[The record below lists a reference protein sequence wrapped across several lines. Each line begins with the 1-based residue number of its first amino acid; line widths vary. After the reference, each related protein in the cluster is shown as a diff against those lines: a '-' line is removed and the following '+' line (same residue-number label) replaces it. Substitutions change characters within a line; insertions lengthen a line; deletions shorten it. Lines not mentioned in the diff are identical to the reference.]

1 MPGNGQRHLSSEAIR
16 LGYVPLI
23 DAAPLL
29 AARELRFYNEESLTV
44 ELLPQIGWGNVRD
57 KLTFGHLDASHA
69 LLGMPPASL
78 LGCDWFAE
86 PLVAIMS
93 LGMGG
98 NCITLSRRLTSA
110 GVNSAATL
118 ARHLRETRVGEPPSF
133 AHVFS
138 CSTHHYLLRD
148 WLHSGGIDPD
158 IDVRLCVMPPPQIP
172 SQMARG
178 WLDGFCVGEP
188 WNSLAARQAIGSIV
202 AVSTDLIPDH
212 PEKIL
217 AVSSRWLERNRPAA
231 VRLIRA
237 ILRACV
243 WCDDPKN
250 VASLAEILVR
260 SSGMKL
266 PRDLIESSLLADRS
280 FAYDGKVR
288 SPRPADWKIRSFAPK
303 YTFPSATHFAW
314 ITQQMVRWGH
324 VASDIDLR
332 AIALQSVNSVAY
344 REAAASLE
352 LECPADDFPPMKLR
366 NGLLELDHETAIS
379 QQLSSLQRRG

>member
-1 MPGNGQRHLSSEAIR
+1 VPRIGQRHSSSAAIR
-16 LGYVPLI
+16 LGFVPLI

-29 AARELRFYNEESLTV
+29 AARELGFYTDESLSV

-78 LGCDWFAE
+78 LGSDWFVE
-86 PLVAIMS
+86 PLVALMS

-98 NCITLSRRLTSA
+98 NAITLSRRLTDA

-118 ARHLRETRVGEPPSF
+118 ARYLRQQRSPEPPLF

-158 IDVRLCVMPPPQIP
+158 MDVRLCVMPPPQM
-172 SQMARG
+172 SNQMARG
-178 WLDGFCVGEP
+178 WLSGFCVGEP

-202 AVSTDLIPDH
+202 AATTDLMPQH

-217 AVSSRWLERNRPAA
+217 AVSRRWLEHHRAAA

-237 ILRACV
+237 LLRACA
-243 WCDDPKN
+243 WCEDPHN
-250 VASLAEILVR
+250 VASLATILTR
-260 SSGMKL
+260 YGATKL
-266 PRDLIESSLLADRS
+266 PRELVEASLLADRT
-280 FAYDGKVR
+280 FATDARAPSTRLG
-288 SPRPADWKIRSFAPK
+288 DWKFRSFDPSH
-303 YTFPSATHFAW
+303 TFPSATHAAW

-324 VASDIDLR
+324 IASDVDMQS
-332 AIALQSVNSVAY
+332 IARQSVNAAPY
-344 REAAASLE
+344 REAAASLG
-352 LECPADDFPPMKLR
+352 LECPTDDFPPMRLR
-366 NGLLELDHETAIS
+366 NGFFEIDHEPIGS
-379 QQLSSLQRRG
+379 HPIQPLQRSV